1 MNDWRLP
8 EILKLLG
15 LGAEIALRHYR
26 SPRTELKSD
35 RSLVTEADRE
45 IEALYAQAF
54 DRPQEGSYLIGEET
68 IGSRSEEYIRQAFRQ
83 LAWIVDPIDGTAPYA
98 HHIPTWGISIGMM
111 RRGVLEE
118 GAVYLPITG
127 ELFLSEG
134 ERLLYAEGQ
143 SPALLADGP
152 KLQPLPV
159 RLRDFDDG
167 GLIALTQNMARR
179 GSFNLVNPV
188 QALCT
193 IVVPLTYLCLGRY
206 LAVIGS
212 IKLWDIAG
220 ALPILLKAGLKA
232 RLLMGR
238 PLGLEVEAQTYDLDS
253 ESKKRWWL
261 REVMVACGS
270 EETMARV
277 IQGIEKTE

>member
-1 MNDWRLP
+1 
-8 EILKLLG
+8 
-15 LGAEIALRHYR
+15 
-26 SPRTELKSD
+26 
-35 RSLVTEADRE
+35 
-45 IEALYAQAF
+45 
-54 DRPQEGSYLIGEET
+54 
-68 IGSRSEEYIRQAFRQ
+68 
-83 LAWIVDPIDGTAPYA
+83 VDPIDGTAPYA